1 MTRALRRASLAL
13 AAALGLAAVGFF
25 GFVPAYM
32 DGRLNRV
39 ASHPPYVVSE
49 AATRLHRQLT
59 IADLHSDVLLWPRDL
74 LRRNRRGHTD
84 VPRLIAGNVALQ
96 VFSAVTKVPKRLNY
110 ERNPATSDQLTP
122 LLVAQRWPP
131 ATWTSLSQRALYE
144 ARNLRAA
151 AVRSGGRL
159 VLSESRE
166 DLERFL
172 ARRAADQGMTAGVL
186 SIEGLQALDGRLD
199 IVDTLYT
206 AGYRIMGLAHFFDNE
221 VAGSAHGTAQGGLT
235 PLGRQVVQRMET
247 LGILVD
253 LAHAS
258 PRTVDDVLAIA
269 RRPVVV
275 THTGV
280 KGTCPGPRNLSD
292 DQIRRIA
299 ATGGVIGIGYWDG
312 AVCEIDPAS
321 IARAIRYAS
330 RIAGI
335 DHVALG
341 SDFDGATRTYFD
353 ASDLVLVT
361 DALLAAGFRED
372 EIRRIMG
379 GNVVRLLLNALPRTG
394 QVADRR

>member
-1 MTRALRRASLAL
+1 MTRALRRASIAL
-13 AAALGLAAVGFF
+13 ATILTLATLGFF
-25 GFVPAYM
+25 AVLPAYM

-39 ASHPPYVVSE
+39 VSHPPYVVSE
-49 AATRLHRQLT
+49 TATRLHRQIT

-96 VFSAVTKVPKRLNY
+96 VFSAVTKVPKRLSY
-110 ERNPATSDQLTP
+110 ERNQGTSDQLT
-122 LLVAQRWPP
+122 LLLIAQRWPP
-131 ATWTSLSQRALYE
+131 ATWTSLSQRALYQ
-144 ARNLRAA
+144 ARKLRAA
-151 AVRSGGRL
+151 AARSGGRL
-159 VLSESRE
+159 VLAESRE
-166 DLERFL
+166 DLEQFL
-172 ARRAADQGMTAGVL
+172 ARRAADGGMTAGVL
-186 SIEGLQALDGRLD
+186 SVEGLQALDGRLD
-199 IVDTLYT
+199 VVDTLYA

-221 VAGSAHGTAQGGLT
+221 VAGSAHGAVRGGLT
-235 PLGRQVVQRMET
+235 PLGREVVRRMES
-247 LGILVD
+247 LGVLVD

-312 AVCEIDPAS
+312 AVCQIDPAS

-341 SDFDGATRTYFD
+341 SDFDGATQTYFD

-379 GNVVRLLLNALPRTG
+379 GNTVRLLLQALPRTG
-394 QVADRR
+394 QVPDRR

>member
-1 MTRALRRASLAL
+1 MTRALRRASIAL
-13 AAALGLAAVGFF
+13 ATIMTLATLGFF
-25 GFVPAYM
+25 AVLPAYM

-49 AATRLHRQLT
+49 AATRLHREIM

-110 ERNPATSDQLTP
+110 ERNQGTSDQLT
-122 LLVAQRWPP
+122 LLLMAQRWPP

-144 ARNLRAA
+144 AHKLRAA
-151 AVRSGGRL
+151 AARSGGRL
-159 VLSESRE
+159 VLAESRE

-172 ARRAADQGMTAGVL
+172 ARRAVDRGMTAGVL

-199 IVDTLYT
+199 LVDTLYA

-221 VAGSAHGTAQGGLT
+221 VAGSAHGAAQGGLT
-235 PLGRQVVQRMET
+235 PLGRQVVQRIES

-269 RRPVVV
+269 KRPVLV

-361 DALLAAGFRED
+361 DALLSAGFRED
-372 EIRRIMG
+372 EVRHIMG
-379 GNVVRLLLNALPRTG
+379 ANVVRLLLAALPRTG
-394 QVADRR
+394 HVADGR

>member
-1 MTRALRRASLAL
+1 MTRALRRASIAL
-13 AAALGLAAVGFF
+13 ATIMTLATLGFF
-25 GFVPAYM
+25 AVLPAYM

-49 AATRLHRQLT
+49 AATRLHREIT

-110 ERNPATSDQLTP
+110 ERNQGTSDQLT
-122 LLVAQRWPP
+122 LLLMAQRWPP

-144 ARNLRAA
+144 AHKLRAA
-151 AVRSGGRL
+151 AARSGGRL
-159 VLSESRE
+159 VLAESRE

-172 ARRAADQGMTAGVL
+172 ARRAVDRGMTAGVL

-199 IVDTLYT
+199 LVDTLYA

-221 VAGSAHGTAQGGLT
+221 VAGSAHGAAQGGLT
-235 PLGRQVVQRMET
+235 PLGRQVVQRIES

-269 RRPVVV
+269 KRPVLV

-361 DALLAAGFRED
+361 DALLSAGFRED
-372 EIRRIMG
+372 EVRHIMG
-379 GNVVRLLLNALPRTG
+379 ANVVRLLLAALPRTG
-394 QVADRR
+394 HVADGR

>member
-1 MTRALRRASLAL
+1 MLRRASLAL
-13 AAALGLAAVGFF
+13 AAVVGLAAVGFF
-25 GFVPAYM
+25 GFVPGYM

-59 IADLHSDVLLWPRDL
+59 IADLHSDVLLWARDL

-110 ERNPATSDQLTP
+110 ERNPGTSDQLTP

-144 ARNLRAA
+144 ARKLRAA
-151 AVRSGGRL
+151 AARSGGRL
-159 VLSESRE
+159 VLAESRE

-172 ARRAADQGMTAGVL
+172 VRRAADQGMTAGVL

-199 IVDTLYT
+199 IVDTLYA

-235 PLGRQVVQRMET
+235 LLGRQVVQRMET

-299 ATGGVIGIGYWDG
+299 ATGGVMGIGYWDG

-330 RIAGI
+330 TIAGI

-353 ASDLVLVT
+353 ASDLALVT

>member
-1 MTRALRRASLAL
+1 MSRALRLTSLAL
-13 AAALGLAAVGFF
+13 AAAVGLAAVGFF

-39 ASHPPYVVSE
+39 ASHPPYLVSE
-49 AATRLHRQLT
+49 AATRLHRQIT
-59 IADLHSDVLLWPRDL
+59 IADLHSDVLLWARDL

-84 VPRLIAGNVALQ
+84 VPRLIEGNVALQ

-110 ERNPATSDQLTP
+110 ERNEGTSDQLTA

-144 ARNLRAA
+144 ARKLRAA
-151 AVRSGGRL
+151 AARSGGRL
-159 VLSESRE
+159 VLTESRE

-172 ARRAADQGMTAGVL
+172 ARRAGGGMIAGVL

-199 IVDTLYT
+199 IVDTLYA

-221 VAGSAHGTAQGGLT
+221 VAGSAHGAAQGGLT
-235 PLGRQVVQRMET
+235 PLGRQVVQRMES
-247 LGILVD
+247 LGVLVD

-269 RRPVVV
+269 RRPVIV

-299 ATGGVIGIGYWDG
+299 ATEGVIGIGYWDG
-312 AVCEIDPAS
+312 AVCKIDPAS
-321 IARAIRYAS
+321 IAQAIRYAS

-341 SDFDGATRTYFD
+341 SDFDGATQTYFD

-361 DALLAAGFRED
+361 DALLTAGFRED

-379 GNVVRLLLNALPRTG
+379 GNVVRLFLQALPRSG
-394 QVADRR
+394 HVPDRR

>member
-1 MTRALRRASLAL
+1 MLRRASLAL
-13 AAALGLAAVGFF
+13 AAVVGLAAVGFF
-25 GFVPAYM
+25 GFVPGYM

-59 IADLHSDVLLWPRDL
+59 IADLHSDVLLWARDL

-110 ERNPATSDQLTP
+110 ERNPGTSDQLTP

-144 ARNLRAA
+144 ARKLRAA
-151 AVRSGGRL
+151 AARSGGRL
-159 VLSESRE
+159 VLAESRE

-172 ARRAADQGMTAGVL
+172 VRRAADQGMTASVL

-199 IVDTLYT
+199 IVDTLYA

-235 PLGRQVVQRMET
+235 LLGRQVVQRMET

-299 ATGGVIGIGYWDG
+299 ATGGVMGIGYWDG

-330 RIAGI
+330 TIAGI

-353 ASDLVLVT
+353 ASDLALVT

>member
-1 MTRALRRASLAL
+1 
-13 AAALGLAAVGFF
+13 
-25 GFVPAYM
+25 
-32 DGRLNRV
+32 
-39 ASHPPYVVSE
+39 
-49 AATRLHRQLT
+49 
-59 IADLHSDVLLWPRDL
+59 
-74 LRRNRRGHTD
+74 
-84 VPRLIAGNVALQ
+84 

-110 ERNPATSDQLTP
+110 ERNQGTSDQLT
-122 LLVAQRWPP
+122 LLLMAQRWPP

-144 ARNLRAA
+144 AHKLRAA
-151 AVRSGGRL
+151 AARSGGRL
-159 VLSESRE
+159 VLAESRE

-172 ARRAADQGMTAGVL
+172 ARRAVDRGMTAGVL

-199 IVDTLYT
+199 LVDTLYA

-221 VAGSAHGTAQGGLT
+221 VAGSAHGAAQGGLT
-235 PLGRQVVQRMET
+235 PLGRQVVQRIES

-269 RRPVVV
+269 KRPVLV

-361 DALLAAGFRED
+361 DALLSAGFRED
-372 EIRRIMG
+372 EVRHIMG
-379 GNVVRLLLNALPRTG
+379 ANVVRLLLAALPRTG
-394 QVADRR
+394 HVADGR

>member
-1 MTRALRRASLAL
+1 MTLATL
-13 AAALGLAAVGFF
+13 GFF
-25 GFVPAYM
+25 AVLPAYM

-49 AATRLHRQLT
+49 AATRLHREIT

-96 VFSAVTKVPKRLNY
+96 VFSAVTKVPKQLNY
-110 ERNPATSDQLTP
+110 ERNQGTSDQLT
-122 LLVAQRWPP
+122 LLLMAQRWPP

-144 ARNLRAA
+144 AHKLRAA
-151 AVRSGGRL
+151 AARSGGRL
-159 VLSESRE
+159 VLAKSRE

-172 ARRAADQGMTAGVL
+172 ARRAVDRGMTAGVL

-199 IVDTLYT
+199 LVDTLYA

-221 VAGSAHGTAQGGLT
+221 VAGSAHGAAQGGLT
-235 PLGRQVVQRMET
+235 PLGRQVVQRIES

-269 RRPVVV
+269 KRPVLV

-361 DALLAAGFRED
+361 DALLSAGFRED
-372 EIRRIMG
+372 EVRHIMG
-379 GNVVRLLLNALPRTG
+379 ANVVRLLLAALPRTG
-394 QVADRR
+394 HVADGR

>member
-1 MTRALRRASLAL
+1 MTRALRRTSLAL
-13 AAALGLAAVGFF
+13 AAVVGLAAVGFF

-32 DGRLNRV
+32 DGQLNRV

-49 AATRLHRQLT
+49 AASRLHHQLT

-74 LRRNRRGHTD
+74 LRRNSRGHTD

-96 VFSAVTKVPKRLNY
+96 VFSAVTKVPKGLNY
-110 ERNPATSDQLTP
+110 ERNQGTSDQLTL

-144 ARNLRAA
+144 ARKLRAA
-151 AVRSGGRL
+151 AARSAGG
-159 VLSESRE
+159 
-166 DLERFL
+166 
-172 ARRAADQGMTAGVL
+172 L
-186 SIEGLQALDGRLD
+186 SIEGLHALDGRLD
-199 IVDTLYT
+199 MVDTLYA

-221 VAGSAHGTAQGGLT
+221 VAGSAHGVAQGGLT
-235 PLGRQVVQRMET
+235 PLGRQVVQRMES

-258 PRTVDDVLAIA
+258 PRTVDDVLAMA

-321 IARAIRYAS
+321 VARAIRYAS

-361 DALLAAGFRED
+361 DALLAVGFRED

-379 GNVVRLLLNALPRTG
+379 GNVVRLLLQALPRTG
-394 QVADRR
+394 QVPDRR

>member
-1 MTRALRRASLAL
+1 MTRALRRTSLAL
-13 AAALGLAAVGFF
+13 AAVVGLGAVGFF
-25 GFVPAYM
+25 AFIPGYM
-32 DGRLNRV
+32 DGRLNHLT
-39 ASHPPYVVSE
+39 SHPPYVVSD
-49 AATRLHRQLT
+49 AAIRLHRQLT
-59 IADLHSDVLLWPRDL
+59 IADLHSDLLLWPRDP
-74 LRRNRRGHTD
+74 LRRSSRGHTD

-96 VFSAVTKVPKRLNY
+96 VFSAVTKVPKGLNY
-110 ERNPATSDQLTP
+110 EHNQGTSDQLTM

-131 ATWTSLSQRALYE
+131 STWTSLSQRALYE
-144 ARNLRAA
+144 ARKLRAA
-151 AVRSGGRL
+151 AARSGGRL
-159 VLSESRE
+159 VLIESRE
-166 DLERFL
+166 GLERFL
-172 ARRAADQGMTAGVL
+172 ERRAANREMIAGVL

-199 IVDTLYT
+199 NVDTLYA
-206 AGYRIMGLAHFFDNE
+206 AGFRIMGLAHFFDNE
-221 VAGSAHGTAQGGLT
+221 VAGSAHGATQGGLT
-235 PLGRQVVQRMET
+235 PLGRQVVQRVQT

-258 PRTVDDVLAIA
+258 PRTIDDVLAIA
-269 RRPVVV
+269 TGPVVV

-299 ATGGVIGIGYWDG
+299 AKGGVIGIGYWDA
-312 AVCEIDPAS
+312 AVCGIDPAS

-379 GNVVRLLLNALPRTG
+379 GNVVRLLLSALPRTG
-394 QVADRR
+394 QVTGHR